1 MRQFLAACAALALI
15 PVAGGVQAAIA
26 GAPSAANHEVAN
38 APTLKSVSVVPSAG
52 RAEIVIGVD
61 ASVEVDDFA
70 LESPYR
76 VVIDLKGASL
86 TMSPRYDRVARGGVT
101 NVRAAQ
107 FKPNVVRVVIE
118 LDAAHSYDV
127 ARKDGEVR
135 VTVSGGATN
144 FSAWHSSPELA
155 ARATSRNNASDP
167 AAPAV
172 TRPVAMASPAVS
184 APASTTATTY
194 APAPRPVT
202 TRPAENRAAVEAPS
216 YPSVTPDANITS
228 DDSPSGSAGS
238 DAPKFKLSSATAQS
252 DQPRITVTYQ
262 DADIRD
268 VIAAFA
274 AFSGRTIVVGKDVS
288 GTVTAEIKNQ
298 PWDVALRAILQGQ
311 GLAAAED
318 AISGIITVDSY
329 KNIASKQAS
338 EPLVTQLVAINYAS
352 AASLVPTLTNLLARD
367 CTPGGVPE
375 AQQNMRTS
383 CFSRGAVAADTATNT
398 LLITETPSRLAD
410 LLSYVKNLDIRTP
423 QVAIKAKIIF
433 VNRTDIEELGLSY
446 DLGTGNDQFFS
457 QLVQRMDPT
466 TAKPVD
472 TNGDGVPDAFGGG
485 TPVNGDR
492 VLLGGNALAAIA
504 NANARVVNPA
514 LRLVF
519 SAALGKFQLTSFLD
533 ALQEVR
539 LADLQAEPS
548 IVTLDNRKAEI
559 LVGQEIPIRVLDLG
573 TQGGQQG
580 GGAQGNNN
588 IPRAT
593 VQLKE
598 VGIILSVTPHIT
610 NNRQI
615 LLKLH
620 AENSDAQLAS
630 SDVGFI
636 FGKQRADNQLLVGDG
651 ETAVI
656 GGLTVTQVTSS
667 KSGIPLLVDLPI
679 IGRLFGTTR
688 TSEQKRDLL
697 ILVTPH
703 IIDEGERTLSPRP
716 VPPSANRR

>member
-1 MRQFLAACAALALI
+1 MRQFLAACAALLVI
-15 PVAGGVQAAIA
+15 PAA
-26 GAPSAANHEVAN
+26 GAAARLETPN
-38 APTLKSVSVVPSAG
+38 APAVRSVSVVPASG

-61 ASVEVDDFA
+61 ASVDVDDFA

-76 VVIDLKGASL
+76 VVVDLKGAVLGSRP
-86 TMSPRYDRVARGGVT
+86 TYDRQMRGGVT
-101 NVRAAQ
+101 NIRAAQ
-107 FKPNVVRVVIE
+107 FKPNIVRVVIE
-118 LDAAHSYDV
+118 MDAAHSYDV
-127 ARKDGEVR
+127 KRANGEVR
-135 VTVSGGATN
+135 VSIAGTNAN
-144 FSAWHSSPELA
+144 FSSWS
-155 ARATSRNNASDP
+155 SDP
-167 AAPAV
+167 TQKTVAAV
-172 TRPVAMASPAVS
+172 TSTPPAKPETPAYQPPAVS
-184 APASTTATTY
+184 QHSAVSN
-194 APAPRPVT
+194 PVD
-202 TRPAENRAAVEAPS
+202 
-216 YPSVTPDANITS
+216 YPSVTPSSDISS
-228 DDSPSGSAGS
+228 DDVPDDDDSV
-238 DAPKFKLSSATAQS
+238 APAEPMKLSKASAYS
-252 DQPRITVTYQ
+252 DQPKITVTYQ

-274 AFSGRTIVVGKDVS
+274 AFSGRTIVVGKDVQ

-338 EPLVTQLVAINYAS
+338 EPLITQMVAVNYAK
-352 AASLVPTLTNLLARD
+352 AASLVQTLTGLLARD
-367 CTPGGVPE
+367 CTPGSIPQASQN
-375 AQQNMRTS
+375 AQTS

-398 LLITETPSRLAD
+398 LLITETPSRMPD
-410 LLSYVKNLDIRTP
+410 LLAYVKNLDVRTP

-457 QLVQRMDPT
+457 QLVQRIDPT
-466 TAKPVD
+466 TSKPVD

-485 TPVNGDR
+485 TALTGDR

-514 LRLVF
+514 LKLVF

-548 IVTLDNRKAEI
+548 IVTLDNRRAEI

-573 TQGGQQG
+573 TQGQQP
-580 GGAQGNNN
+580 GAQGANNV
-588 IPRAT
+588 PRAT

-610 NNRQI
+610 NNRQV
-615 LLKLH
+615 LLNLH

-703 IIDEGERTLSPRP
+703 IIDEGERQLSNRATVSPMP
-716 VPPSANRR
+716 VSKR

>member
-1 MRQFLAACAALALI
+1 MKQYL
-15 PVAGGVQAAIA
+15 AIA
-26 GAPSAANHEVAN
+26 LSLAFAAPPPSLIATAWGSDDATITAGASGV
-38 APTLKSVSVVPSAG
+38 TVRTVSVVPTSG
-52 RAEIVIGVD
+52 RAQVVIGVD
-61 ASVEVDDFA
+61 ASVDVDDFM

-76 VVIDLKGASL
+76 IVIDLKGARL
-86 TMSPRYDRVARGGVT
+86 DMAPRYDKHTRGGVT
-101 NVRAAQ
+101 NIRAAQ

-118 LDAAHSYDV
+118 MDASHPYEVSRA
-127 ARKDGEVR
+127 DGEVR
-135 VTVSGGATN
+135 VDVSGGVAT
-144 FSAWHSSPELA
+144 FDAWHSSPGAAPREVATTTESPPVTTAPPVTAQAPPTFVPVAEPA
-155 ARATSRNNASDP
+155 ARA
-167 AAPAV
+167 
-172 TRPVAMASPAVS
+172 S
-184 APASTTATTY
+184 A
-194 APAPRPVT
+194 
-202 TRPAENRAAVEAPS
+202 
-216 YPSVTPDANITS
+216 TPDANITS
-228 DDSPSGSAGS
+228 DSPAGRGLEPSTQLRLSAPTVVS
-238 DAPKFKLSSATAQS
+238 E
-252 DQPRITVTYQ
+252 QPRITVTYQ

-274 AFSGRTIVVGKDVS
+274 GFSGRTIVVGKDVQ
-288 GTVTAEIKNQ
+288 GTITAEIKNQ

-318 AISGIITVDSY
+318 VLSGIITVDSY
-329 KNIASKQAS
+329 KNIAAKQS
-338 EPLVTQLVAINYAS
+338 TEPVVTQLVAVNYAS
-352 AASLVPTLTNLLARD
+352 AASLVQTLTGLLAKD
-367 CTPGGVPE
+367 CTQ
-375 AQQNMRTS
+375 ASSTS
-383 CFSRGAVAADTATNT
+383 VDARDPRANCYSRGAVAADTATNT
-398 LLITETPSRLAD
+398 LLITETPSRMAD
-410 LLSYVKNLDIRTP
+410 LLSYVKSLDVRTP

-457 QLVQRMDPT
+457 QLVQRVDPT
-466 TAKPVD
+466 TTKPVD

-485 TPVNGDR
+485 SPINGDR
-492 VLLGGNALAAIA
+492 ILIGGNALSAIA

-514 LRLVF
+514 LKLVF

-559 LVGQEIPIRVLDLG
+559 LVGQEIPIRVLDVS

-580 GGAQGNNN
+580 ATGNQV
-588 IPRAT
+588 PRAT

-667 KSGIPLLVDLPI
+667 KSGIPLLVDLPF
-679 IGRLFGTTR
+679 IGRLFGVTR

-703 IIDEGERTLSPRP
+703 IIDDGDRSLTRSPARQ
-716 VPPSANRR
+716 

>member
-15 PVAGGVQAAIA
+15 PAAGSLQAAAVGA
-26 GAPSAANHEVAN
+26 GRMAAGYETPN
-38 APTLKSVSVVPSAG
+38 APAVRSVSVVPASG

-61 ASVEVDDFA
+61 ASVDVDDFA
-70 LESPYR
+70 LESPHR
-76 VVIDLKGASL
+76 VVVDLKGAVL
-86 TMSPRYDRVARGGVT
+86 GMSPRYDRQARGGVT

-118 LDAAHSYDV
+118 MDAPHSYEV
-127 ARKDGEVR
+127 SRSGNEVR
-135 VTVSGGATN
+135 VSVSGGASN
-144 FSAWHSSPELA
+144 FASWYSDESRKPAPSKAVEP
-155 ARATSRNNASDP
+155 ATSTKSQATNPEPEPDYSPVSPSADITSNDVEISDDDAEPVSPLKMSP
-167 AAPAV
+167 AAA
-172 TRPVAMASPAVS
+172 
-184 APASTTATTY
+184 
-194 APAPRPVT
+194 
-202 TRPAENRAAVEAPS
+202 
-216 YPSVTPDANITS
+216 
-228 DDSPSGSAGS
+228 
-238 DAPKFKLSSATAQS
+238 LS

-274 AFSGRTIVVGKDVS
+274 AFSGRTIVVGKDVQ

-318 AISGIITVDSY
+318 AVSGIITVDSY

-338 EPLVTQLVAINYAS
+338 EPLITQMVAINYAK
-352 AASLVPTLTNLLARD
+352 AASLVQTLGGLLSRD
-367 CTPGGVPE
+367 CTPGSVPQA
-375 AQQNMRTS
+375 AQNAQTS
-383 CFSRGAVAADTATNT
+383 CYARGAVAADTATNT
-398 LLITETPSRLAD
+398 LLITETASRMPD
-410 LLSYVKNLDIRTP
+410 LLAYVKNLDVRTP

-457 QLVQRMDPT
+457 QLVQRIDPSS
-466 TAKPVD
+466 AKPVD
-472 TNGDGVPDAFGGG
+472 TNGDGVPDALGGG
-485 TPVNGDR
+485 TPVAGDR

-514 LRLVF
+514 LKLVF

-548 IVTLDNRKAEI
+548 IVTLDNRRAEI

-573 TQGGQQG
+573 TQGQQG
-580 GGAQGNNN
+580 GGAQGGGNNV
-588 IPRAT
+588 PRAT

-610 NNRQI
+610 NNRQV
-615 LLKLH
+615 LLNLH

-667 KSGIPLLVDLPI
+667 KSGIPLLVDLPL

-703 IIDEGERTLSPRP
+703 IIDEGERQLNTRAV
-716 VPPSANRR
+716 VPPTSAPRR

>member
-1 MRQFLAACAALALI
+1 MKEFLAIALGLAFVGSPPSLI
-15 PVAGGVQAAIA
+15 ATRGSNDATISA
-26 GAPSAANHEVAN
+26 GASSV
-38 APTLKSVSVVPSAG
+38 TVRTVSVVPTSG
-52 RAEIVIGVD
+52 RAQVVIGVD
-61 ASVEVDDFA
+61 ASVDVDDFL

-76 VVIDLKGASL
+76 IVIDLKGARL
-86 TMSPRYDRVARGGVT
+86 DMAPRYDKHTRGGVT
-101 NVRAAQ
+101 NIRAAQ

-118 LDAAHSYDV
+118 MDAAHPYEVSR
-127 ARKDGEVR
+127 ANGEVR
-135 VTVSGGATN
+135 VDVSGGVAS
-144 FSAWHSSPELA
+144 FDAWHSSPEA
-155 ARATSRNNASDP
+155 SSRA
-167 AAPAV
+167 V
-172 TRPVAMASPAVS
+172 
-184 APASTTATTY
+184 ASTTTGSTAAAAPTTEPPVVATREREAVSD
-194 APAPRPVT
+194 APAASST
-202 TRPAENRAAVEAPS
+202 
-216 YPSVTPDANITS
+216 TPDANITS
-228 DDSPSGSAGS
+228 TSRAGGGMT
-238 DAPKFKLSSATAQS
+238 PLNPPTMLS

-274 AFSGRTIVVGKDVS
+274 SFSGRTIVVGRDVQ
-288 GTVTAEIKNQ
+288 GTITAEIKNQ

-318 AISGIITVDSY
+318 ALTGIITVDSY
-329 KNIASKQAS
+329 KNIASKQS
-338 EPLVTQLVAINYAS
+338 TEPLVTQLIAVNYAS
-352 AASLVPTLTNLLARD
+352 AASLVQTLTGLLAKD

-375 AQQNMRTS
+375 ALQNTRTS
-383 CFSRGAVAADTATNT
+383 CYSRGAVAADTATNT
-398 LLITETPSRLAD
+398 LLITETPSRMGD
-410 LLSYVKNLDIRTP
+410 LLSYVKSLDVRTP

-446 DLGTGNDQFFS
+446 DLGTGSDQFFS
-457 QLVQRMDPT
+457 QLVQRIDPT
-466 TAKPVD
+466 TTKPVD

-485 TPVNGDR
+485 SPINGDR
-492 VLLGGNALAAIA
+492 ILIGGNALSAIA

-514 LRLVF
+514 LKLVF

-533 ALQEVR
+533 ALQEVQ

-559 LVGQEIPIRVLDLG
+559 LVGQEIPIRVLDVS
-573 TQGGQQG
+573 TQGGQP
-580 GGAQGNNN
+580 GATGNQ

-667 KSGIPLLVDLPI
+667 KSGIPLLVDLPF
-679 IGRLFGTTR
+679 IGRLFGVTR

-703 IIDEGERTLSPRP
+703 IIDDGDRSLTRAPARQ
-716 VPPSANRR
+716 

>member
-15 PVAGGVQAAIA
+15 PAAGGLQAAAINA
-26 GAPSAANHEVAN
+26 GSSAVTNETLN
-38 APTLKSVSVVPSAG
+38 APAVRSVSVVPASG
-52 RAEIVIGVD
+52 RAAIVIGVD

-70 LESPYR
+70 LESPHR
-76 VVIDLKGASL
+76 VVVDLKGAVL
-86 TMSPRYDRVARGGVT
+86 GMTPRYDRLMRGGVT

-118 LDAAHSYDV
+118 MDGAHSYDV
-127 ARKDGEVR
+127 VRKDGEVR
-135 VTVSGGATN
+135 VTIAGAATDFAAWYSGETQ
-144 FSAWHSSPELA
+144 SAAPRRDAE
-155 ARATSRNNASDP
+155 TASTAQTTLQNYQSQP
-167 AAPAV
+167 AADTDYPSV
-172 TRPVAMASPAVS
+172 SPSSQIGSDYSDDVRPVS
-184 APASTTATTY
+184 APLRMS
-194 APAPRPVT
+194 PV
-202 TRPAENRAAVEAPS
+202 AA
-216 YPSVTPDANITS
+216 
-228 DDSPSGSAGS
+228 
-238 DAPKFKLSSATAQS
+238 LS

-274 AFSGRTIVVGKDVS
+274 AFSGRTIVVGKDVQ
-288 GTVTAEIKNQ
+288 GTITAEIKNQ

-318 AISGIITVDSY
+318 ALSGIITVDSY
-329 KNIASKQAS
+329 KNILSKQAS
-338 EPLVTQLVAINYAS
+338 EPLITQMIAVNYAKAS
-352 AASLVPTLTNLLARD
+352 SLVTTLTGLLARD
-367 CTPGGVPE
+367 CTPGSVPQS
-375 AQQNMRTS
+375 QQNAQTS
-383 CFSRGAVAADTATNT
+383 CYARGAVAADTATNT
-398 LLITETPSRLAD
+398 LLITETPSRMAD
-410 LLSYVKNLDIRTP
+410 LVSYVKNLDVRTP

-457 QLVQRMDPT
+457 QLVQRVDPNT
-466 TAKPVD
+466 MQPVD
-472 TNGDGVPDAFGGG
+472 TNGDGVPDSFGGG
-485 TPVNGDR
+485 TQFTGDR
-492 VLLGGNALAAIA
+492 VLLGGNALSAIA

-514 LRLVF
+514 LKLVF
-519 SAALGKFQLTSFLD
+519 SSALGKFQLTSFLD

-548 IVTLDNRKAEI
+548 IVTLDNRRAEI
-559 LVGQEIPIRVLDLG
+559 LVGQEIPIRVLDAG
-573 TQGGQQG
+573 TSQA
-580 GGAQGNNN
+580 GGAEGANN

-615 LLKLH
+615 LLNLH

-636 FGKQRADNQLLVGDG
+636 FGKQRADNQLLVADG

-667 KSGIPLLVDLPI
+667 KSGIPLLVDLPL
-679 IGRLFGTTR
+679 IGRLFGVTR

-703 IIDEGERTLSPRP
+703 IIDEGERQLTPRKP
-716 VPPSANRR
+716 VASLPKR